1 MEATSVPRLAKPTAK
16 WLGSGHHPAPPG
28 ALCPSSNLLI
38 PNVVPTA
45 FSFSLQMTSLPWCY
59 SQFCHL
65 DCCHDI
71 TDLCHFP
78 SGILGISG
86 KSYLS
91 SLEESSFQTLFHNY
105 QDDTLCPQIRWFPFF
120 LPLNRQGIY
129 LETPAKRG
137 KQFIL
142 ELYKRIRVFPLVFSW
157 NTGNNRGT
165 SAPPS
170 ADDEVVSFRLIIF
183 LYSTSVHRN
192 SVSFYVLVK
201 PQRTAL

>member
-16 WLGSGHHPAPPG
+16 CLGSGHHPTPPG
-28 ALCPSSNLLI
+28 TLCSSSNLI

-71 TDLCHFP
+71 KDLCHFP

-91 SLEESSFQTLFHNY
+91 SLEESSFPNTISQL
-105 QDDTLCPQIRWFPFF
+105 QRWHS
-120 LPLNRQGIY
+120 LSSN
-129 LETPAKRG
+129 K
-137 KQFIL
+137 
-142 ELYKRIRVFPLVFSW
+142 
-157 NTGNNRGT
+157 
-165 SAPPS
+165 
-170 ADDEVVSFRLIIF
+170 VVSLFPASKQARYLFGNTCQERKTIYFRIIQEDKSFSFGVF
-183 LYSTSVHRN
+183 LKHRE
-192 SVSFYVLVK
+192 
-201 PQRTAL
+201 